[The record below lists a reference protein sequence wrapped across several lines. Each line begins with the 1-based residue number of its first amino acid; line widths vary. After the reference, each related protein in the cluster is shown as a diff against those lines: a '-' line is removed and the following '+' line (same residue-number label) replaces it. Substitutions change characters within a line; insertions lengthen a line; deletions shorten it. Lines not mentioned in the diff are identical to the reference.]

1 MPMFVDDFEGHIEK
15 MRYFHE
21 RWMPS
26 NEAKMHWIERV
37 RKLDI
42 EIMAPQHGRLFK
54 GDDVNKFLDW
64 FDRLNV
70 GVATQ

>member
-1 MPMFVDDFEGHIEK
+1 
-15 MRYFHE
+15 
-21 RWMPS
+21 
-26 NEAKMHWIERV
+26 MHWIERV

-64 FDRLNV
+64 FDRLNA

>member
-1 MPMFVDDFEGHIEK
+1 MQ
-15 MRYFHE
+15 YFHQ

-26 NEAKMHWIERV
+26 NQAKMHWLKRV

-54 GDDVNKFLDW
+54 GDDVNKFLNW
-64 FDRLNV
+64 FEDLDV
-70 GVATQ
+70 GIAVS